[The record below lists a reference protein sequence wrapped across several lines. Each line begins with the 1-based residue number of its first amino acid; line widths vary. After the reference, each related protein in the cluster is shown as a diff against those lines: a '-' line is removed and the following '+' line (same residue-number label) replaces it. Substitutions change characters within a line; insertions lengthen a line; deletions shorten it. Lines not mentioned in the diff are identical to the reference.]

1 MEEEEAAAASE
12 KESAA
17 ATEKE
22 VAAATEKEAHDMD
35 FEALKEKLKR
45 KKKVCHVFIQR
56 LARFFAT
63 DKKGLLLYKNALL
76 LYLA

>member
-22 VAAATEKEAHDMD
+22 AAAATEKEAHDMD

-45 KKKVCHVFIQR
+45 KKKVSHVIIFCHCG
-56 LARFFAT
+56 FFLNFFFGGGGHI
-63 DKKGLLLYKNALL
+63 KLHFLC
-76 LYLA
+76 